1 MLSGAGK
8 GRTFYTEQGIIQ
20 MTVKKTR
27 KAKQGTDKSL
37 DLYVKA
43 VLGKKAADVVAL
55 DVRGLT
61 SVADFFIICS
71 GRSNRQVAAI
81 ADFVERYLKKTGIK
95 PLSVEGKNEGL
106 WVLLDYGDVII
117 HVFYETVRKFYDLE
131 GLWSDAKRIMTDS
144 MMEKANNIKES
155 EVYVE

>member
-1 MLSGAGK
+1 
-8 GRTFYTEQGIIQ
+8 

-27 KAKQGTDKSL
+27 KPKQDADNSI

-43 VLGKKAADVVAL
+43 VLEKKAADIVTL
-55 DVRGLT
+55 DMRGLT

-81 ADFVERYLKKTGIK
+81 ADYVERFMKKNGVK
-95 PLSVEGKNEGL
+95 PLSVEGKTEGL

-131 GLWSDAKRIMTDS
+131 GLWSDAKRIVTDN
-144 MMEKANNIKES
+144 MAEKANNIEES

>member
-1 MLSGAGK
+1 
-8 GRTFYTEQGIIQ
+8 
-20 MTVKKTR
+20 MTVKKIQ
-27 KAKQGTDKSL
+27 KAKQVTDKSI
-37 DLYVKA
+37 DLYVDA
-43 VLGKKAADVVAL
+43 VLGKKAENILVL

-61 SVADFFIICS
+61 SVADFFIVCS

-81 ADFVERYLKKTGIK
+81 ADHVERNLKKKGMK

-117 HVFYETVRKFYDLE
+117 HVFYEAVRKFYDLE
-131 GLWSDAKRIMTDS
+131 GLWSDAKRIMTDG
-144 MMEKANNIKES
+144 MTNKANIIGGS

>member
-1 MLSGAGK
+1 
-8 GRTFYTEQGIIQ
+8 
-20 MTVKKTR
+20 MTVKKTQ
-27 KAKQGTDKSL
+27 KAEQDTDKSIE
-37 DLYVKA
+37 LYVNA
-43 VLGKKAADVVAL
+43 VLGKKALNIVAL

-61 SVADFFIICS
+61 SVADFFIVCS

-81 ADFVERYLKKTGIK
+81 ADFVERTLKKAGIK

-131 GLWSDAKRIMTDS
+131 GLWSDAKRVVTDS
-144 MMEKANNIKES
+144 MTEKTNNIGES
-155 EVYVE
+155 EIYVE

>member
-1 MLSGAGK
+1 
-8 GRTFYTEQGIIQ
+8 
-20 MTVKKTR
+20 MTVKKTQ

-37 DLYVKA
+37 DLYIKA
-43 VLGKKAADVVAL
+43 VLEKKAADVVAL

-81 ADFVERYLKKTGIK
+81 ANFVERYLKKTGIK

-131 GLWSDAKRIMTDS
+131 GLWSDAKRIVTDS
-144 MMEKANNIKES
+144 MTEKANNIEES

>member
-1 MLSGAGK
+1 
-8 GRTFYTEQGIIQ
+8 

-37 DLYVKA
+37 DLYIKA
-43 VLGKKAADVVAL
+43 VLEKKAADVVAL
-55 DVRGLT
+55 DVRSLT

-131 GLWSDAKRIMTDS
+131 GLWSDAKRITTDS
-144 MMEKANNIKES
+144 MMEKASHIEES

>member
-1 MLSGAGK
+1 
-8 GRTFYTEQGIIQ
+8 
-20 MTVKKTR
+20 MTVKKTQ
-27 KAKQGTDKSL
+27 KAKQSTDKSI

-43 VLGKKAADVVAL
+43 VLEKKAADIVVL
-55 DVRGLT
+55 DVRGLS
-61 SVADFFIICS
+61 SVADFFIVCT

-81 ADFVERYLKKTGIK
+81 ADSVERYLKKTGIK

-131 GLWSDAKRIMTDS
+131 GLWSDAKRIVTDG
-144 MMEKANNIKES
+144 MMEKVNNIKES

>member
-1 MLSGAGK
+1 
-8 GRTFYTEQGIIQ
+8 
-20 MTVKKTR
+20 MTVKKTQN
-27 KAKQGTDKSL
+27 AKLDADKSI
-37 DLYVKA
+37 DLYIKA

-61 SVADFFIICS
+61 SVADFFIVCS

-131 GLWSDAKRIMTDS
+131 GLWSDAKRITTDS
-144 MMEKANNIKES
+144 MTEKANNIKES

>member
-1 MLSGAGK
+1 
-8 GRTFYTEQGIIQ
+8 

-37 DLYVKA
+37 DLYIKA
-43 VLGKKAADVVAL
+43 VLEKKAADIVAL

-81 ADFVERYLKKTGIK
+81 ANFVERYLKKTGIK

-131 GLWSDAKRIMTDS
+131 GLWSDAKRITTDS
-144 MMEKANNIKES
+144 MTEKANNIKES

>member
-1 MLSGAGK
+1 MLPGAGK
-8 GRTFYTEQGIIQ
+8 GRTFYKEQEIIQ
-20 MTVKKTR
+20 MTVKKTQ
-27 KAKQGTDKSL
+27 KAKEGTDKSL
-37 DLYVKA
+37 DLYIKA
-43 VLGKKAADVVAL
+43 VLEKKAADIVAL

-61 SVADFFIICS
+61 SVADFFIVCS

-81 ADFVERYLKKTGIK
+81 AGSVERYLKKKGIK

-131 GLWSDAKRIMTDS
+131 GLWSDAKRITTYSMT
-144 MMEKANNIKES
+144 EKASHIEES

>member
-1 MLSGAGK
+1 
-8 GRTFYTEQGIIQ
+8 
-20 MTVKKTR
+20 MTGKKTQ
-27 KAKQGTDKSL
+27 KAKQVTDKSI
-37 DLYVKA
+37 DLYVDA
-43 VLGKKAADVVAL
+43 VLGKKAENILVL

-61 SVADFFIICS
+61 SVADFFIVCS

-81 ADFVERYLKKTGIK
+81 ADYVERNLKKRGMR

-117 HVFYETVRKFYDLE
+117 HVFYESVRKFYDLE
-131 GLWSDAKRIMTDS
+131 GLWSDAKRIMTDG
-144 MMEKANNIKES
+144 MTKKADNAGGS

>member
-1 MLSGAGK
+1 
-8 GRTFYTEQGIIQ
+8 
-20 MTVKKTR
+20 MTVKKTQ
-27 KAKQGTDKSL
+27 KAKHGTDKSI

-43 VLGKKAADVVAL
+43 VLGKKAADIVVL

-61 SVADFFIICS
+61 SVADFFIVCS

-81 ADFVERYLKKTGIK
+81 ADFIEQYLKKTGIK
-95 PLSVEGKNEGL
+95 PMSVEGKNEGL

-131 GLWSDAKRIMTDS
+131 GLWSDAKRIVTDG